1 MDKYDFSNCV
11 FFFNGGGGVV
21 VNFYLIDGSP
31 YSFLIGQN
39 FLAMVV
45 LTTDKTSITLGIAVP
60 YNQK

>member
-1 MDKYDFSNCV
+1 MIFLIV

-39 FLAMVV
+39 FLAMVR
-45 LTTDKTSITLGIAVP
+45 LD
-60 YNQK
+60 